1 MWDII
6 SEIIFNNYFI
16 QAIGFAGM
24 GVAIFS
30 FQCKNYQKLVLC
42 SIIKELIF
50 ALQYVFLGSYTG
62 TATNL
67 ASCFTNSVYRYQNKR
82 NKSTLIFQILFSFLF
97 IAIGILT
104 WHGPLS
110 LLVIAAK
117 VISTVANGINKA
129 KIIRFANLIIM
140 PMWLIHDI
148 AVLSVAGIIC
158 DVLTIGSI
166 IIAILRHDIKK

>member
-1 MWDII
+1 MFDF
-6 SEIIFNNYFI
+6 IFNPYFI
-16 QAIGFAGM
+16 QGIGFVGM

-50 ALQYVFLGSYTG
+50 ALQYLLLGSYTG
-62 TATNL
+62 MATNL
-67 ASCFTNSVYRYQNKR
+67 TSCFTNSVYRELNKKG
-82 NKSTLIFQILFSFLF
+82 KSTLIFQIIFSCLF

-104 WHGPLS
+104 WVGPLS

-117 VISTVANGINKA
+117 VLSTVANGINKA
-129 KIIRFANLIIM
+129 KIIRFANLLIM
-140 PMWLIHDI
+140 PMWLVHDI
-148 AVLSVAGIIC
+148 AVFSIAGIIC

-166 IIAILRHDIKK
+166 IIAIFRHDVKK